1 VSDSKINMG
10 KIRVLV
16 VDDSVVVRRLLSD
29 AIARDPALEVVG
41 TASHGGIAL
50 KKLPTLNPDV
60 VTMDIEMPEMDG
72 LTTLA
77 EIRKTDRKLPV
88 VMVSSLTERG
98 AVATLDAL
106 ALGATDYITKPSSAA
121 GAAGTEAMLAELI
134 AKLKIL
140 GGRQLGAGRPAAT
153 PPRATRSP
161 LVPGGGARRRVD
173 VVAIAIST
181 GGPNALAAMV
191 PQIPAGFPVPIV
203 IVQHMPPLFTKLL
216 ADRLAARAAIAVKE
230 GAAGDRLEP
239 ATAYIAPGNHHMLV
253 RRAGVAA
260 TIALEQGPPENS
272 CRPAADVL
280 FRSVAEV
287 YGAGVL
293 GVVMTGMGQD
303 GLAGSGVIRDR
314 GGQVLVQDEE
324 SSVVWGMPGFVV
336 EAGLADEVLS
346 LEALAAAIIRRAAF
360 GRVSPASSS
369 GALGGRG

>member
-1 VSDSKINMG
+1 MG

-29 AIARDPALEVVG
+29 GIARDPALEVVG

-50 KKLPTLNPDV
+50 KKLPALNPDV

-72 LTTLA
+72 LTALA

-106 ALGATDYITKPSSAA
+106 ALGATDYVTKPSAVA
-121 GAAGTEAMLAELI
+121 GAAGQEAMLAELI
-134 AKLKIL
+134 AKLKAF
-140 GGRQLGAGRPAAT
+140 GGRHLGTGNRFAT
-153 PPRATRSP
+153 PARAARPSS
-161 LVPGGGARRRVD
+161 LASGGARRRID
-173 VVAIAIST
+173 VVAIGIST
-181 GGPNALAAMV
+181 GGPNALAAMI

-216 ADRLAARAAIAVKE
+216 ADRLAARAVIAVKE
-230 GAAGDRLEP
+230 GAAGDRLQP
-239 ATAYIAPGNHHMLV
+239 GTAYIAPGNHHMLV
-253 RRAGVAA
+253 RRVGPSA
-260 TIALEQGPPENS
+260 TIVLEQGPPENS

-280 FRSVAEV
+280 FRSVADV

-293 GVVMTGMGQD
+293 AVVMTGMGQD
-303 GLAGSGVIRDR
+303 GLAGSGIIRDR

-346 LEALAAAIIRRAAF
+346 LEALAPAIVRRAAF
-360 GRVSPASSS
+360 GRASPPA
-369 GALGGRG
+369 ALGGVGGRG

>member
-1 VSDSKINMG
+1 M
-10 KIRVLV
+10 V
-16 VDDSVVVRRLLSD
+16 VDDSVVIRRLLSD

-77 EIRKTDRKLPV
+77 EIRKTDRRLPV

-106 ALGATDYITKPSSAA
+106 ALGASDYITKPSSAA
-121 GAAGTEAMLAELI
+121 GATGQEAMLAELI
-134 AKLKIL
+134 AKLKL
-140 GGRQLGAGRPAAT
+140 FGGRHLGAGLPVAT
-153 PPRATRSP
+153 PPRATRSNLLP
-161 LVPGGGARRRVD
+161 GGARRRVD
-173 VVAIAIST
+173 VVAIGIST
-181 GGPNALAAMV
+181 GGPNALAAMI

-216 ADRLAARAAIAVKE
+216 ADRLAARAAIGVKE
-230 GAAGDRLEP
+230 GAVGDRLEP

-253 RRAGVAA
+253 RRAGGAA
-260 TIALEQGPPENS
+260 TVVLEQGPPENS

-293 GVVMTGMGQD
+293 AVVMTGMGQD
-303 GLAGSGVIRDR
+303 GLAGAGVVRER

-346 LEALAAAIIRRAAF
+346 LEALAPAIIRRAAF
-360 GRVSPASSS
+360 GRAAPGSLRGAS
-369 GALGGRG
+369 GGRE